1 MLSLLR
7 EIQTSLISDQPNL
20 GGILLKLRLLAARL
34 GSDILGD
41 WVKYEMSGYPA
52 EVELPEYRVVGV
64 SFKGTFSGSFNSGIT
79 NAPIPSALVSK
90 YAGEHWTNHR
100 VREGIAAIDD
110 LVKGA
115 QESGSLGLDCSNLIL
130 LLQGKIY
137 ADYAC
142 NDITGTI
149 SRSSLVQI
157 QNEVK
162 SRSLEL
168 TIELEKS
175 IPAAVEIILESEKG
189 SSIDGQEVSK
199 IINQTIYGNY
209 TEISNSGDGAQIGVR
224 AIQGNSDA
232 LAKMLEKAG
241 ISGES
246 ARELAEIVQS
256 EEPTSPKEPLGEK
269 AKQWLLNNL
278 KKAEDG
284 TWKVGISV
292 ATEVIKKAVMGYY
305 GV

>member
-1 MLSLLR
+1 MSLLR
-7 EIQTSLISDQPNL
+7 EIQASLISDQPNL

-41 WVKYEMSGYPA
+41 WVKHEMSGYPA

-64 SFKGTFSGSFNSGIT
+64 SFKGTFSGPFNSGIK

-90 YAGEHWTNHR
+90 HAGEHWTNHR

-137 ADYAC
+137 EDYAC

-162 SRSLEL
+162 SRALEL

-175 IPAAVEIILESEKG
+175 IPAAAEIILEPEKG
-189 SSIDGQEVSK
+189 GSIDGQEVSK

-209 TEISNSGDGAQIGVR
+209 TEISNSGDGAQIGVQ

-232 LAKMLEKAG
+232 LEKMLEKAG

-246 ARELAEIVQS
+246 ARELTEIVQS
-256 EEPTSPKEPLGEK
+256 EEPTSPKEPLGAK

-292 ATEVIKKAVMGYY
+292 ATDVIKKAVMGYY
-305 GV
+305 GL

>member
-1 MLSLLR
+1 MSLLR
-7 EIQTSLISDQPNL
+7 EIQASLISDEPNL
-20 GGILLKLRLLAARL
+20 GSVLLKLRLLAARL

-41 WVKYEMSGYPA
+41 WVKHEMSGYPKV
-52 EVELPEYRVVGV
+52 VELPEYRVVGV
-64 SFKGTFSGSFNSGIT
+64 SFKGTFSGPFNSGIN
-79 NAPIPSALVSK
+79 NAPIPTALVEK
-90 YAGEHWTNHR
+90 HAGEHWTNHR

-110 LVKGA
+110 LVRGA

-137 ADYAC
+137 EDYAC
-142 NDITGTI
+142 NDIRGTI

-162 SRSLEL
+162 SRALEL
-168 TIELEKS
+168 TIELEKA
-175 IPAAVEIILESEKG
+175 IPAAAEIVLGPQSTEN
-189 SSIDGQEVSK
+189 IDEGQVSK

-209 TEISNSGDGAQIGVR
+209 TEISNSGAGANIEVK
-224 AIQGNSDA
+224 AIQGNPEAFKKS
-232 LAKMLEKAG
+232 LEDSG
-241 ISGES
+241 ISKDS
-246 ARELAEIVQS
+246 AKELSEIVKS
-256 EEPTSPKEPLGEK
+256 ESPSSKDEPLGAR

-292 ATEVIKKAVMGYY
+292 ATDVIKSAVKGYY
-305 GV
+305 GL

>member
-1 MLSLLR
+1 MSLLR
-7 EIQTSLISDQPNL
+7 EIQASLISDEPNL
-20 GGILLKLRLLAARL
+20 GSVLLKLRLLAARL

-41 WVKYEMSGYPA
+41 WVKHEMSGYPKG
-52 EVELPEYRVVGV
+52 VELPEYRVVDV
-64 SFKGTFSGSFNSGIT
+64 SFKGTFSGPFNSGIN
-79 NAPIPSALVSK
+79 NAPIPTALVEK

-110 LVKGA
+110 LVRGA

-137 ADYAC
+137 ENYAC
-142 NDITGTI
+142 NDIRGTI

-162 SRSLEL
+162 SRALEL
-168 TIELEKS
+168 TIELEKA
-175 IPAAVEIILESEKG
+175 IPAAAEIVLGPQSTDN
-189 SSIDGQEVSK
+189 IDEGQVSK

-209 TEISNSGDGAQIGVR
+209 TEISNSGAGANIEVK
-224 AIQGNSDA
+224 AIQGNSEAFKKA
-232 LAKMLEKAG
+232 LEDSG
-241 ISGES
+241 ISKDS
-246 ARELAEIVQS
+246 AKELSEIVKS
-256 EEPTSPKEPLGEK
+256 ESPSSKDEPLGAR
-269 AKQWLLNNL
+269 AKQWLLSNL

-292 ATEVIKKAVMGYY
+292 ATDVIKSAVKRYY
-305 GV
+305 GL

>member
-1 MLSLLR
+1 MSLLR
-7 EIQTSLISDQPNL
+7 EIQASLISDQPNL

-41 WVKYEMSGYPA
+41 WVKHEMSGYPA
-52 EVELPEYRVVGV
+52 DVELPDYRVVGV
-64 SFKGTFSGSFNSGIT
+64 SYMGTFSGPFNSGIK

-90 YAGEHWTNHR
+90 HAGEHWTNHR

-110 LVKGA
+110 LVKGS
-115 QESGSLGLDCSNLIL
+115 QKSGSLGLDCSNLIL

-137 ADYAC
+137 KDYAC

-162 SRSLEL
+162 GRALEL

-175 IPAAVEIILESEKG
+175 IPAAAEIILEPEKG
-189 SSIDGQEVSK
+189 GSIDGQVVSK

-209 TEISNSGDGAQIGVR
+209 TEISNSGDSAQIGVQ
-224 AIQGNSDA
+224 AIQGDSDA
-232 LAKMLEKAG
+232 LEKMLEQGG
-241 ISGES
+241 ISGDS
-246 ARELAEIVQS
+246 ARELAEIVQA
-256 EEPTSPKEPLGEK
+256 EEPTSTKEPLGAK

-284 TWKVGISV
+284 TWKVGVSV
-292 ATEVIKKAVMGYY
+292 ATDVIKKAVMGYY
-305 GV
+305 GL